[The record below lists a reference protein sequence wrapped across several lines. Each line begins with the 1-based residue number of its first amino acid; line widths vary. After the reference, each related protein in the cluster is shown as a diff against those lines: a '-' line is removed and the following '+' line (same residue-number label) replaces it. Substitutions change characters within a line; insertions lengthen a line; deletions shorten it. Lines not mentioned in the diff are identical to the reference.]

1 MVTSSLG
8 YIICNTMK
16 LNSHQV
22 ALAAIRKQT
31 LANTKS
37 KRTAHAALLRMGIID
52 SKGAVT
58 KEYTRDPRIE
68 GMLKA

>member
-1 MVTSSLG
+1 
-8 YIICNTMK
+8 MK